1 MNIWKRMI
9 SAAAATVLAA
19 ACCACAPTAPTLSET
34 MLTNPSIPST
44 VPITEPVT
52 EPTLPPIQPPPVVEP
67 ELPSILGF
75 LKTAIRPVGST
86 MYVWGGGWN
95 EADTGAGIDAVTLG
109 ISPQWAQFAATQD
122 SSYNYKNHRYQI
134 RDGLDCSGYVG
145 WTVYNTLETTDGR
158 PGYVG
163 SSTTM
168 ARDLAQR
175 GLGTYIPTEEL
186 DRWLPGDIMSMQGH
200 VWIVV
205 GMCGDGSV
213 LLLHASP
220 PGVMFS
226 GTRLPD
232 GSPSQA
238 TALAHQ
244 IMEAHFPDW
253 HSRWPDSAR
262 SHSYLTKSSAMRWT
276 ALSDEE
282 GLREMS
288 AEAVVQTLF
297 EQVS

>member
-1 MNIWKRMI
+1 
-9 SAAAATVLAA
+9 
-19 ACCACAPTAPTLSET
+19 
-34 MLTNPSIPST
+34 
-44 VPITEPVT
+44 
-52 EPTLPPIQPPPVVEP
+52 
-67 ELPSILGF
+67 
-75 LKTAIRPVGST
+75 
-86 MYVWGGGWN
+86 
-95 EADTGAGIDAVTLG
+95 
-109 ISPQWAQFAATQD
+109 
-122 SSYNYKNHRYQI
+122 
-134 RDGLDCSGYVG
+134 
-145 WTVYNTLETTDGR
+145 
-158 PGYVG
+158 
-163 SSTTM
+163 
-168 ARDLAQR
+168 
-175 GLGTYIPTEEL
+175 
-186 DRWLPGDIMSMQGH
+186 MSMQGH

-205 GMCGDGSV
+205 GMCSDGSV

-253 HSRWPDSAR
+253 YSRWPDSAR

-288 AEAVVQTLF
+288 AEAVVQALF